1 MTVGRCEGG
10 VPETVS
16 QRRVFGDYWGRVRVR
31 VAGGHHAQPGKVC
44 VW

>member
-1 MTVGRCEGG
+1 MTVAWCEGG

-16 QRRVFGDYWGRVRVR
+16 QYRVVGDYWGRVRVR
-31 VAGGHHAQPGKVC
+31 VAGGYIAQQGKVC